1 MQMLRQYKITIT
13 KLILLFCISVFL
25 QSFAHAQ
32 STMEFRVF
40 RKFIGKNYVIAPE
53 LKTNCEWMYAIVKV
67 QTNTQNKITGY
78 SFVNN
83 PDSLLK
89 NGFKFLLGYQFPKN
103 LEIKKRPVIFYF
115 TIENQESWIEKD
127 GDLRFYAPNR
137 VASIIASYYLK
148 FFNENRNSIFIPGLI
163 TKFEMPKQYKD

>member
-1 MQMLRQYKITIT
+1 MIKRLAA
-13 KLILLFCISVFL
+13 LFCILVFL
-25 QSFAHAQ
+25 QSSSRAQ
-32 STMEFRVF
+32 ATMELRDFG
-40 RKFIGKNYVIAPE
+40 KFVGKNYAIAPE

-67 QTNTQNKITGY
+67 KTNTQNKITGY
-78 SFVNN
+78 DFVNN

-103 LEIKKRPVIFYF
+103 LKINKRPIVFYF
-115 TIENQESWIEKD
+115 TIENQESCIEKS

-137 VASIIASYYLK
+137 VASIITSYYLK
-148 FFNENRNSIFIPGLI
+148 IFKENRNSIFIPGLI